1 MFWNRQRTYVLVITF
16 GVMATIIGI
25 GIIADPLGVS
35 RLSGKSGKPNDA
47 ANNGDHRVGAVVFEV
62 DPYSCREVK
71 FDNVTGQFSK
81 SGPCDSSD
89 AESREKTIP
98 IGTFH
103 RLQSIRKSF
112 VGDRQNDEDYS
123 NDE

>member
-1 MFWNRQRTYVLVITF
+1 MSWNRQRTYVLVITF
-16 GVMATIIGI
+16 GVMATIIGV

-35 RLSGKSGKPNDA
+35 LLNGRLGKPNDA
-47 ANNGDHRVGAVVFEV
+47 ATNGDHRVGAIVFEV
-62 DPYSCREVK
+62 EPYSCREAQ

-89 AESREKTIP
+89 LGSREKTTP

-112 VGDRQNDEDYS
+112 LGDRQNDADYS
-123 NDE
+123 ADE